1 MTAGITSAVADTPIT
16 NGVKSKGTGEEG
28 VIILDIRTKHAE
40 STMINDIKTGLRPE
54 TGNAKTLPTLLLYD
68 VNGLQLFEKI
78 TYLDEYYLTNSEIE
92 VLEKYAER
100 IAKEIPPNSVVLE
113 LGSG

>member
-1 MTAGITSAVADTPIT
+1 
-16 NGVKSKGTGEEG
+16 
-28 VIILDIRTKHAE
+28 
-40 STMINDIKTGLRPE
+40 
-54 TGNAKTLPTLLLYD
+54 
-68 VNGLQLFEKI
+68 
-78 TYLDEYYLTNSEIE
+78 LTNSEIE